1 MITTILLV
9 LFLVVAG
16 ALIAQKKFK
25 VIEKIQK
32 PNPNYTEGYGNRQ
45 PQYLEEFKLNY
56 KLLVFLIVGLLGI
69 MFQPYGMKKVEAGY
83 QGLKVNLIG
92 DSRGASNIKVVSGL
106 IVYNSYTEEVHEVPL
121 DQRNINYRKTPIV
134 AKGGFACDIT
144 PSFNY
149 SVKPAAAADMFV
161 SLRSTYK
168 SGGLEAIEEG
178 WLHNAIIGAV
188 NDVANTFVIDDIFNN
203 RSKFE
208 AAIVLEVNK
217 RVGKWFEISQLKTN
231 ITPPGSISAS
241 INAKAKAVQDAITS
255 AAQADAA
262 RADKERRV
270 ALAQADSAEVV
281 IRALAE
287 ARAVQL
293 KQQKLTPLYIEYMKI
308 EKWNGALPT
317 VTCGNSSG
325 LMINLKQ

>member
-1 MITTILLV
+1 MITTILLIV
-9 LFLVVAG
+9 FLIVWG
-16 ALIAQKKFK
+16 AFIAQKRFK
-25 VIEKIQK
+25 IFTTTTIADV
-32 PNPNYTEGYGNRQ
+32 NARGGYR
-45 PQYLEEFKLNY
+45 EEINFNY
-56 KLLVFLIVGLLGI
+56 KPVVFLIVGLLFI
-69 MFQPYGMKKVEAGY
+69 FFQPYGMDKIEAGY

-92 DSRGASNIKVVSGL
+92 DSRGASNIEVVSGL
-106 IVYNSYTEEVHEVPL
+106 IIYNSYTEEVHEVPL
-121 DQRNINYRKTPIV
+121 DQRNINYTKTPIV

-149 SVKPAAAADMFV
+149 SVKAGAAADMFT

-168 SGGLEAIEEG
+168 AGGLEAIEQG

-208 AAIVLEVNK
+208 AAIVVEVNR

-231 ITPPGSISAS
+231 ITPPSSISAS

-262 RADKERRV
+262 RADKERIV
-270 ALAQADSAEVV
+270 ALAQADSAKTV

-287 ARAVQL
+287 AKAVQL
-293 KQQKLTPLYIEYMKI
+293 KEQKLTPLYIEYMKI
-308 EKWNGALPT
+308 QKWDGKLPT
-317 VTCGNSSG
+317 TTTGNSGSF
-325 LMINLKQ
+325 INIK

>member
-1 MITTILLV
+1 MITAILII
-9 LFLVVAG
+9 LFLVIWG
-16 ALIAQKKFK
+16 TFIAQKRFK
-25 VIEKIQK
+25 ILSKEIIADANVRG
-32 PNPNYTEGYGNRQ
+32 GYR
-45 PQYLEEFKLNY
+45 EEIRFNY
-56 KLLVFLIVGLLGI
+56 KPIVLLVAGFLFI
-69 MFQPYGMKKVEAGY
+69 MFQPYGMKKIEAGY

-92 DSRGASNIKVVSGL
+92 DSRGASNIQVVSGL
-106 IVYNSYTEEVHEVPL
+106 ILYNSYTEEVHEVPL
-121 DQRNINYRKTPIV
+121 DQRNINYKKTPIV

-149 SVKPAAAADMFV
+149 SVKPGAAANMFT

-168 SGGLEAIEEG
+168 SGGLEAIESG

-203 RSKFE
+203 RTKFE
-208 AAIVLEVNK
+208 AAILIEVNK

-231 ITPPGSISAS
+231 ITPPASISSS

-287 ARAVQL
+287 AKAVQL
-293 KQQKLTPLYIEYMKI
+293 KEQKLTPLYIDYMKI
-308 EKWNGALPT
+308 EKWDGRLPT
-317 VTCGNSSG
+317 TTTGGSG
-325 LMINLKQ
+325 SFINIK